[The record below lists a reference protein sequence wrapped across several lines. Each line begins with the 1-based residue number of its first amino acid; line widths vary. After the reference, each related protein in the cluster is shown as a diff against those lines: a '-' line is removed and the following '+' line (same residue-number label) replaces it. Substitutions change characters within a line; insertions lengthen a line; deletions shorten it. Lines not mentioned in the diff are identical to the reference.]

1 MKQIA
6 VGRLVI
12 DYNLYPRVE
21 VDSQHVSYM
30 REALR
35 AGATFPP
42 IVVIGKDLRVIDGVH
57 RSKTFSAEFGEKH
70 KVDVIEKSYR
80 NEAEA
85 FADAIRLN
93 AGHGRTLTRFDRVHS
108 LLKAEE
114 IGLSVDET
122 AKAMGLTV
130 DALGR
135 LRAERVGVLHV
146 PGKKNQDTPLKRTIA
161 HMAGKP
167 MNTMQVEANSK
178 LGGMNQL
185 FYVNQLITLIES
197 DLLDEDNEQL
207 TARLGVLSRLISKY
221 GKRAAA

>member
-1 MKQIA
+1 MKQIP
-6 VGRLVI
+6 VGRIVI

-35 AGATFPP
+35 AGASFPP
-42 IVVIGKDLRVIDGVH
+42 IVIREKDKVVIDGVH
-57 RSKTFSAEFGEKH
+57 RTKMYLAEFGDKH
-70 KVDVIEKSYR
+70 KVDVVEKSYR
-80 NEAEA
+80 SDGEA

-93 AGHGRTLTRFDRVHS
+93 AGHGRTLTRFDRAHS

-114 IGLSVDET
+114 MGLSVDET

-130 DALGR
+130 EALGK
-135 LRAERVGVLHV
+135 LRTERIGTLHV
-146 PGKKNQDTPLKRTIA
+146 PGKKNTETPLKRTIA
-161 HMAGKP
+161 HMAGKSL
-167 MNTMQVEANSK
+167 TQVQVEANTK

-197 DLLDEDNEQL
+197 ELLDESNEQL
-207 TARLGVLSRLISKY
+207 VARLGVLSRLITKY
-221 GKRAAA
+221 GRRAA